1 MCLELIDIENIV
13 FTRLATEIRTA
24 YPDTSVYGEYVEVPA
39 TFPSVSIVEADNR
52 VVERTRDLD
61 GVEHYAQ
68 LMYEI
73 NIYTNDASGKKTKA
87 KAIAELIDGI
97 MSEMLFTRTFRGQT
111 PNVDRSIY
119 RISLR
124 YEAIVSEAID
134 HGNKIVHIMHTT
146 Y

>member
-1 MCLELIDIENIV
+1 MIDIENNV
-13 FTRLATEIRTA
+13 FTELATAIRTA
-24 YPDTSVYGEYVEVPA
+24 YPAASVYGEYVEVPA

-134 HGNKIVHIMHTT
+134 QGNKIVHIMHTT